1 MVTDKNSMQSFRTY
15 YEMDD
20 RCIGRE
26 FRVVYHSFTA
36 AAANSTGA
44 YHSRPSVGVFTP
56 PHIGLRL
63 NLMAMS
69 R

>member
-1 MVTDKNSMQSFRTY
+1 MQSSCAH

-36 AAANSTGA
+36 AAANSA
-44 YHSRPSVGVFTP
+44 AKYHPRAQGGVFNP
-56 PHIGLRL
+56 MHIGLRL
-63 NLMAMS
+63 NLKAMS
-69 R
+69 HQRGTPK